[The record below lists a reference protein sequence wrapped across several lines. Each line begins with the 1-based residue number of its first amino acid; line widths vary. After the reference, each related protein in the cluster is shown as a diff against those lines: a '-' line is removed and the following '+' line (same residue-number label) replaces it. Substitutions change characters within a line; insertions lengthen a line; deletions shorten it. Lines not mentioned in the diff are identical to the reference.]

1 MNIFFGFKIDRNELI
16 NSKYLLKI
24 ILTLNIEAVFLPFI
38 YISKLTQE
46 IKINIMLNL
55 KIRNNELV
63 KELKSVHIWRYYVGK
78 SVSNKSGKIIINNI
92 YSVQL
97 NF

>member
-1 MNIFFGFKIDRNELI
+1 
-16 NSKYLLKI
+16 
-24 ILTLNIEAVFLPFI
+24 
-38 YISKLTQE
+38 
-46 IKINIMLNL
+46 MLNL
-55 KIRNNELV
+55 KIRINELV
-63 KELKSVHIWRYYVGK
+63 KELKSVHIWRYYVGQ